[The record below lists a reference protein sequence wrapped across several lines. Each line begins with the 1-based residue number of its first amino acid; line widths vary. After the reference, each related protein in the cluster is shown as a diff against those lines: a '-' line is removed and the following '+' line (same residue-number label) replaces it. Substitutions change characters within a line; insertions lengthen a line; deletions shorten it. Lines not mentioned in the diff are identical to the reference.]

1 MHDIRQIRDNPAA
14 FDAALARR
22 GLPAQA
28 ASLIALDEERRAAVT
43 EVQVAQSRRNEASK
57 LIGAAM
63 AKGDRDG
70 AEAIKAEVA
79 ALKDAMPA
87 LEARADELA
96 AKLKGKLEIIPNL
109 PGADVPDGAS
119 EEDNRVESEWGE
131 KRTFDFTPKE
141 HADIAPALGMDFETG
156 ARLSGARFTFLRG
169 CMARLHRALGQFMLD
184 VQTEEHG
191 YAECNPPVL
200 VKDDAMYGT
209 DKLPK
214 FARDSFAVLNEYRRN
229 QIALNAL
236 RFAKK
241 QALEIADSVED
252 IDAAFEE
259 IEGLLSEHGLFDE
272 KIAIIQSL
280 IDYYQS
286 TSETIDTLEGV
297 RERLLEKRK
306 ELIASGQ
313 ANSLYLIPTSEV
325 SLTASVMGE
334 LLDEAAL
341 PMRLTALTLCFR
353 SEAGAAGRDTRGFIR
368 QHQFEKC
375 ELVSIVKPEDS
386 EEEHQRMVRAA
397 ETILERLALPYRKL
411 LLCTGDMGFG
421 ARKTYDLEVWLPGQ
435 GAFREISSCSNTGDF
450 QARRMNTRYRVAGE
464 QKKTEFVHTLNGSGL
479 AVGRTLVAVIENY
492 QNADGSVTVP
502 DALFPYMGG
511 ITRLEPDA

>member
-1 MHDIRQIRDNPAA
+1 MHDIRLIRENPES

-22 GLPAQA
+22 GAGPLAKA
-28 ASLIALDEERRAAVT
+28 MIALDEERRALT
-43 EVQVAQSRRNEASK
+43 TQVQVAQSRRNEASK

-63 AKGDRDG
+63 AKGDRET

-79 ALKDAMPA
+79 ALKDEMPA
-87 LEARADELA
+87 LEARADALA
-96 AKLKGKLEIIPNL
+96 AKLREALEIIPNL
-109 PGADVPDGAS
+109 PAADVPDGGG
-119 EEDNRVESEWGE
+119 EEDNVEVSRWGTP
-131 KRTFDFTPKE
+131 RSFDFAPKE
-141 HADIAPALGMDFETG
+141 HADLAPALGMDFETG

-169 CMARLHRALGQFMLD
+169 DMARLHRALGQFMLD
-184 VQTEEHG
+184 VQTGEHG

-200 VKDDAMYGT
+200 VKDEAMYGT

-214 FARDSFAVLNEYRRN
+214 FAEDSFRTT
-229 QIALNAL
+229 
-236 RFAKK
+236 
-241 QALEIADSVED
+241 
-252 IDAAFEE
+252 DA
-259 IEGLLSEHGLFDE
+259 
-272 KIAIIQSL
+272 
-280 IDYYQS
+280 
-286 TSETIDTLEGV
+286 
-297 RERLLEKRK
+297 RW
-306 ELIASGQ
+306 
-313 ANSLYLIPTSEV
+313 LIPTSEV

-341 PMRLTALTLCFR
+341 PVRLTALTLCFR

-375 ELVSIVKPEDS
+375 ELVSIVRPEDS
-386 EEEHQRMVRAA
+386 EAEHDRMTRAA
-397 ETILERLALPYRKL
+397 ETILERLNLPYRKL

-435 GAFREISSCSNTGDF
+435 GAYREISSCSNTGDF

-464 QKKTEFVHTLNGSGL
+464 QKTTQFVHTLNGSGL

-502 DALFPYMGG
+502 DALRPYMGG
-511 ITRLEPDA
+511 VTRLEPLT